1 MYKCYFK
8 LSLNHQGSYDDSRCL
23 EEIAELLDSL
33 QDLARKLRD
42 TLCHHGSGGRAV
54 VAPENRHRLPGGFSS
69 RTRPGRV
76 LGWVCHFYSQGL

>member
-42 TLCHHGSGGRAV
+42 TLCHTMALEAGQWWLLRTGIDCPAASAQGPDLEGS
-54 VAPENRHRLPGGFSS
+54 
-69 RTRPGRV
+69 
-76 LGWVCHFYSQGL
+76 